1 MSTPPPPQQPPSG
14 GFGAPPP
21 PGQPP
26 QGGFGAPTPPPP
38 QQPPVTPPPPQQPP
52 QQPPAP
58 PQQQPG
64 APAQPPYGQQPGAP
78 AQPAYGYPQTG
89 PGYGYPQQQ
98 PGAPAPYGPP
108 TTPMS
113 VSSAPAGGGGGGNEK
128 RTQLMI
134 VGAALLA
141 IVMIIGGGFWYVSG
155 DNGGGT
161 TTTADGGP
169 SGSPDGDKPQ
179 AGGGGSEKVPSNPK
193 SKTLINVPLPA
204 PEEQVTVKGSWIT
217 DSTYIKSDVAKVVG
231 YNLVDGGKKWE
242 TPFPAQ
248 LCGATKHVSE
258 GKTAVLFEEAMPTPE
273 KKYQPCTH
281 VGVIDLETGKLLW
294 SAAAKSSTGGDK
306 NVTFAEVS
314 LSGTTVAAGGLS
326 GGAAWNLTDGKP
338 LWQPKVDGEGCYD
351 LGYAG
356 GEALAVLRKCGRSP
370 NQTLHAQSLDPA
382 TGAVK
387 STYKLSPGIEWAG
400 IISTKPL
407 VIAADVGKTAKNATG
422 VSDLFV
428 IDDAGQLKASISLA
442 SGNFNP
448 DCPATEVEQCVN
460 MVVGNGKLY
469 LPSYEHQGQDTSG
482 ARTNELLSFD
492 LETGKQTSDRADAGE
507 RYQIMPLRMDG
518 SNVIAYKIP
527 PYDKGGQIVSI
538 DGKTMKETVLM
549 ENPGDKTSQ
558 RAETGI
564 TPTAAEYRYH
574 NGKLFIAR
582 WYARKPY
589 SGGGDPEY
597 LFVSYTAS

>member
-1 MSTPPPPQQPPSG
+1 MSTPPPPHQPPPG

-26 QGGFGAPTPPPP
+26 AGGFGAPTPPPP
-38 QQPPVTPPPPQQPP
+38 PQQPPTPPPVP

-58 PQQQPG
+58 PQQ
-64 APAQPPYGQQPGAP
+64 APGAP
-78 AQPAYGYPQTG
+78 AQPAYGYPQAG
-89 PGYGYPQQQ
+89 PGYGYPQQ
-98 PGAPAPYGPP
+98 PGTPPPFGPP
-108 TTPMS
+108 TTPMAAS
-113 VSSAPAGGGGGGNEK
+113 QAPVGGSGGGRGEV

-141 IVMIIGGGFWYVSG
+141 IVLIIGGGFWYVSG
-155 DNGGGT
+155 DSGGGT
-161 TTTADGGP
+161 QNTADGGA

-179 AGGGGSEKVPSNPK
+179 AGGGGTEKVPANPK
-193 SKTLINVPLPA
+193 SKTLLNVPLPA
-204 PEEQVTVKGSWIT
+204 PEEQVTVKGSWLT
-217 DSTYIKSDVAKVVG
+217 DSTYIKSDVGKVVG

-242 TPFPAQ
+242 IALPANV
-248 LCGATKHVSE
+248 CAATKHVSE
-258 GKTAVLFEEAMPTPE
+258 NKTAILFEEGPATPE
-273 KKYQPCTH
+273 KKFQPCTK
-281 VGVIDLETGKLLW
+281 VGVIDLEAGKLLW
-294 SAAAKSSTGGDK
+294 SAAAKSPTGGDK

-314 LSGTTVAAGGLS
+314 LSGQTVAAGGLS
-326 GGAAWNLTDGKP
+326 GGAAWNLADGKP
-338 LWQPKVDGEGCYD
+338 LWQPKVDSEGCYD

-370 NQTLHAQSLDPA
+370 NQTLQAQALDPA

-387 STYKLSPGIEWAG
+387 SSYKLSPGIEWAG

-428 IDDAGQLKASISLA
+428 VDDAGQLKSRISLA

-448 DCPATEVEQCVN
+448 ECPATEVEQCSN
-460 MVVGNGKLY
+460 MVVGNGKVY
-469 LPSYEHQGQDTSG
+469 VPSYEHQGQDSSG

-492 LETGKQTSDRADAGE
+492 LETGKQTNDRADAGE

-538 DGKTMKETVLM
+538 DGKTMKETLLM

-558 RAETGI
+558 RAETRT

-597 LFVSYTAS
+597 LFVSFTAS

>member
-1 MSTPPPPQQPPSG
+1 MSTPPPPHQPPPG

-26 QGGFGAPTPPPP
+26 AGGFGAPTPPPP
-38 QQPPVTPPPPQQPP
+38 QQPPTPPPVP

-58 PQQQPG
+58 PQQP
-64 APAQPPYGQQPGAP
+64 PGAP
-78 AQPAYGYPQTG
+78 AQPAYGYPQAG

-98 PGAPAPYGPP
+98 PGTPPPFGPP
-108 TTPMS
+108 TTPMAAS
-113 VSSAPAGGGGGGNEK
+113 QAPAGGAGGGRGEV

-141 IVMIIGGGFWYVSG
+141 IVLIIGGGFWYVSG
-155 DNGGGT
+155 DSGGGT
-161 TTTADGGP
+161 QPTADGGP

-179 AGGGGSEKVPSNPK
+179 AGGGGSEKPPANPK
-193 SKTLINVPLPA
+193 SKTLLNVPLPA

-217 DSTYIKSDVAKVVG
+217 DSTYIKSDVGKVVG

-242 TPFPAQ
+242 IALPANV
-248 LCGATKHVSE
+248 CGATQHVSE
-258 GKTAVLFEEAMPTPE
+258 NKTAILFEEGLATPE
-273 KKYQPCTH
+273 KKFQPCTK
-281 VGVIDLETGKLLW
+281 VGVIDLEAGKLLW

-314 LSGTTVAAGGLS
+314 LSGQTVAAGGLS
-326 GGAAWNLTDGKP
+326 GGAAWTLADGKP
-338 LWQPKVDGEGCYD
+338 LWTPKVDNEGCYD

-370 NQTLHAQSLDPA
+370 NQTLQAQALDPA

-387 STYKLSPGIEWAG
+387 SSYKLSPGLEWAG

-428 IDDAGQLKASISLA
+428 VDDAGQLKSRISLA

-460 MVVGNGKLY
+460 MVVGNGKVY
-469 LPSYEHQGQDTSG
+469 VPSYEHQGQDSSG

-492 LETGKQTSDRADAGE
+492 LETGKQTNDRADAGE

-527 PYDKGGQIVSI
+527 PHDRGGQIVSI
-538 DGKTMKETVLM
+538 DGKTMKETLLM

-558 RAETGI
+558 RAETRS

-597 LFVSYTAS
+597 LFVSFTAS